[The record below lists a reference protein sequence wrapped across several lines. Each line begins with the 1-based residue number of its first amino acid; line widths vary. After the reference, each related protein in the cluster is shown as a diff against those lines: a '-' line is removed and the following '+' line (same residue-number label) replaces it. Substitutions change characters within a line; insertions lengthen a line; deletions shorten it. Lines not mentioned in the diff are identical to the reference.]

1 MSDWTR
7 PYVLEAEAAFQDSTL
22 SPEQIADRIVSLCR
36 TAVRETPETARGDGG
51 DDTDTPGL
59 EGFLWHLW
67 GALITL
73 AEEDSSYHD
82 RLASILSE
90 IKSRGQEDWSL
101 WDNPFDWANLPIFGP
116 TVRES
121 MNGASCPI

>member
-1 MSDWTR
+1 MSYSSR
-7 PYVLEAEAAFQDSTL
+7 PYVLETVVTLQDSTL
-22 SPEQIADRIVSLCR
+22 SPEQVADRVVSLCR
-36 TAVRETPETARGDGG
+36 TEVRDSPETLRGD
-51 DDTDTPGL
+51 DDADTPGL

-90 IKSRGQEDWSL
+90 LKSRGREDWNI
-101 WDNPFDWANLPIFGP
+101 WRNPFDWVNLPIFGASAL
-116 TVRES
+116 EYL
-121 MNGASCPI
+121 NGASCLI